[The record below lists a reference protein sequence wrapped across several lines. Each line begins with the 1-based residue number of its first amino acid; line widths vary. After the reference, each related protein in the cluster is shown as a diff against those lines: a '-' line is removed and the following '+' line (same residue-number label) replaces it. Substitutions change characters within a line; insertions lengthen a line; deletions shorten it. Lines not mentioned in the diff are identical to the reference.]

1 MGEEEDKQEE
11 EIPEEIKA
19 LISPDE
25 KVLYVAKQKGSK
37 FKPDLTKRIFPGM
50 MVVTDRRILRM
61 QPKGLV
67 RGALGMRRSLD
78 YPYED
83 MKSIFLERGAFR
95 STLRVS
101 WKSHLDTGHL
111 PEIRDIDK
119 EEAEAVYGIV
129 REILARQSSKPAAA
143 PVVISAQPAQPAQA
157 AEDPIQKLEKLGKLK
172 EAGVISEEEFQQKKK
187 ELLKKI

>member
-1 MGEEEDKQEE
+1 MGEDKDKKEE
-11 EIPEEIKA
+11 EIPDEIKA

-61 QPKGLV
+61 QPKGLI
-67 RGALGMRRSLD
+67 RGAFGMRASMD

-95 STLRVS
+95 STLKIT
-101 WKSHLDTGHL
+101 WKSHLDTG
-111 PEIRDIDK
+111 RDPMIKDVDK
-119 EEAEAVYGIV
+119 DEAEAIYGIV
-129 REILARQSSKPAAA
+129 REILARQSAKPGTA
-143 PVVISAQPAQPAQA
+143 PVVISAQPAQAVEGPLQ
-157 AEDPIQKLEKLGKLK
+157 QLEKLAKLK
-172 EAGVISEEEFQQKKK
+172 EAGVISEAEFQEKKK
-187 ELLKKI
+187 ELLKRI

>member
-1 MGEEEDKQEE
+1 MVMREEKDKKEE
-11 EIPEEIKA
+11 EIPEEIKV

-67 RGALGMRRSLD
+67 RGALGMRESMD

-83 MKSIFLERGAFR
+83 MKSMYLERGAFR
-95 STLRVS
+95 STLKIT
-101 WKSHLDTGHL
+101 WKSHLDKGHE
-111 PEIRDIDK
+111 PAIKDVDK
-119 EEAEAVYGIV
+119 EEAEAIYGIV
-129 REILARQSSKPAAA
+129 REILAKQSTRPTAA
-143 PVVISAQPAQPAQA
+143 PVVISAQPAQA
-157 AEDPIQKLEKLGKLK
+157 AEDPIQQLEKLAKLK
-172 EAGVISEEEFQQKKK
+172 EAGVISEAEFQEKKK